1 MKTIKQGVIIG
12 AFAFVLASA
21 VPVFAIEGLQ
31 ISVQCSNVVLRW
43 PSDEFSGETY
53 IVQRKSDLTS
63 TNPWITLTNY
73 MPPDSGTNITL
84 FIHSNVVQNPC
95 NCGGSGGGS
104 FAAMTAGGN
113 ASRLSMLLAREEAPL
128 PTEPMVMPADGKSR
142 PLPLVIYPPG
152 FDISGML
159 VYDPTISDW
168 VFGSQYVRP
177 TPLMSY
183 SRAGSLMTGD
193 IDPPGGDSGGS
204 GTDTI
209 PETGF
214 YRVVRNGA
222 HLWALT
228 NGTTLSGTVTIPVE
242 AGNDGGTMETVTF
255 QANNT
260 GIPGVEPL
268 EPPFSLLSF
277 QIDTTRLNNG
287 DNYLVAEAAWNMATN
302 ADLEADDLPT
312 FVNLQSPSVQVVVS
326 NEISFPNWVD
336 EFGSDS
342 MSFDVVS
349 IYPDADWQINIY
361 DSHTNYI
368 GSFSDHTSDGQ
379 IHVVWGIT
387 NSQGASLN
395 DDVFYSDTSITPGTG
410 GP

>member
-73 MPPDSGTNITL
+73 MPPDSGTNITF

-159 VYDPTISDW
+159 VYDPRISDW

-193 IDPPGGDSGGS
+193 LDPSGGGGDSPDSGG
-204 GTDTI
+204 TATV

-222 HLWALT
+222 HLWAMT
-228 NGTTLSGTVTIPVE
+228 NDTTFSGVVTIPVE
-242 AGNDGGTMETVTF
+242 VGNDSGDGSGILLNVSLVENGSPVSDGSYVMAPILAPLQITM
-255 QANNT
+255 
-260 GIPGVEPL
+260 
-268 EPPFSLLSF
+268 
-277 QIDTTRLNNG
+277 DTTRMANG
-287 DNYLVAEAAWNMATN
+287 VHEIFARAT
-302 ADLEADDLPT
+302 
-312 FVNLQSPSVQVVVS
+312 
-326 NEISFPNWVD
+326 
-336 EFGSDS
+336 
-342 MSFDVVS
+342 
-349 IYPDADWQINIY
+349 WQI
-361 DSHTNYI
+361 
-368 GSFSDHTSDGQ
+368 
-379 IHVVWGIT
+379 
-387 NSQGASLN
+387 
-395 DDVFYSDTSITPGTG
+395 
-410 GP
+410 

>member
-1 MKTIKQGVIIG
+1 MKIITRRLIIG
-12 AFAFVLASA
+12 AFAFFLASA

-73 MPPDSGTNITL
+73 MPPDSGTNITF

-159 VYDPTISDW
+159 VYDPRISDW

-193 IDPPGGDSGGS
+193 IDPSGGGDSPDNGG
-204 GTDTI
+204 TATV

-222 HLWALT
+222 HL
-228 NGTTLSGTVTIPVE
+228 
-242 AGNDGGTMETVTF
+242 F
-255 QANNT
+255 
-260 GIPGVEPL
+260 
-268 EPPFSLLSF
+268 
-277 QIDTTRLNNG
+277 
-287 DNYLVAEAAWNMATN
+287 
-302 ADLEADDLPT
+302 
-312 FVNLQSPSVQVVVS
+312 
-326 NEISFPNWVD
+326 
-336 EFGSDS
+336 
-342 MSFDVVS
+342 
-349 IYPDADWQINIY
+349 
-361 DSHTNYI
+361 
-368 GSFSDHTSDGQ
+368 
-379 IHVVWGIT
+379 GIT
-387 NSQGASLN
+387 NGMILSGIISIPMEVGSDAGTLTTVSIRENGSQVGSS
-395 DDVFYSDTSITPGTG
+395 VTITPFQLPLHALVDTTTMSNGEHQISGFASWDSG
-410 GP
+410 GDETSGDGVDAESSPITVTVYNEITLNGKAVNQLKKKLATMGKLLVPLAASRGLKLDLQ